1 MKPRAVPDP
10 VDALGA
16 TLVDLQSRT
25 RALEVVSHRHVN
37 TFGSFYDLTNQTAGA
52 LDTPQPV
59 TFDTTVLSYGI
70 SVQNGSELTIETPGA
85 YLLAFSLQLH
95 NIGGGGS
102 GENFYVWIRYN
113 GTTYANSASRVLVA
127 NGRYDVVTLTF
138 LGESQAPGDF
148 VEIMWEVNNLS
159 IRLESIA
166 ASGDRPAV
174 PSVIASLQRVPGRQ

>member
-16 TLVDLQSRT
+16 TLVDLQSRV

-37 TFGSFYDLTNQTAGA
+37 TFGSFYDLTDQTAGA
-52 LDTPQPV
+52 LNTPQPV

-95 NIGGGGS
+95 NVGGGGA
-102 GENFYVWIRYN
+102 GEDLYCWLRYN
-113 GTTYANSASRVLVA
+113 GTTYNDSASHVLIS

-138 LGESQAPGDF
+138 LGESQAPGDY
-148 VEIMWEVNNLS
+148 VEIMWQTNNLS
-159 IRLESIA
+159 IRIEHLA
-166 ASGDRPAV
+166 AVGARPAV